1 MSTRSAIG
9 MVTYDGRIKAVY
21 CHFDGYID
29 GGVGETLLNRY
40 KDIFKVNEL
49 INSGSIST
57 LGGLIRETKYY
68 AGVEGI
74 EGNEPKLFDT
84 KEEMVSYYKDSW
96 CEYFYLFEN
105 DSWTVTQDTNWET
118 LKEKVNG

>member
-21 CHFDGYID
+21 CHFDGYMKD
-29 GGVGETLLNRY
+29 GVGETLLNRY

-49 INSGSIST
+49 IDGGNMST

-68 AGVEGI
+68 ASVEGI
-74 EGNEPKLFDT
+74 DGNEPKLFDT
-84 KEEMVSYYKDSW
+84 KEEMVSYYKNSW

-105 DSWTVTQDTNWET
+105 DSWTVTQNTNWET
-118 LKEKVNG
+118 LKEKING

>member
-9 MVTYDGRIKAVY
+9 MVTWDGRIKAVY

-29 GGVGETLLNRY
+29 GGVGEMLLTRY
-40 KDIFKVNEL
+40 KDIFKVNQL
-49 INSGSIST
+49 IDGGGMSV
-57 LGGLIRETKYY
+57 LGPTIKETKYY

-84 KEEMVSYYKDSW
+84 KDEMVSYYKDSW

-105 DSWTVTQDTNWET
+105 DHWRVTQNRYWKL
-118 LKEKVNG
+118 LKEKVNV